1 MELDVTLKTEP
12 GVVPTALRA
21 LTAPRVLLRAR
32 TAIQAISRPME
43 HPRAQIAL
51 QGRRRSIISART
63 VLRGLLV
70 KQALRSATLRVPKVL
85 TAKQE
90 RRLVTHAQLENLPL
104 SELHFVSLARRAHS
118 LPPHQALART
128 AAQERSALEVLLR
141 VIAATKGTTRR
152 RSPQAVV
159 FAPPAATLR
168 PELGVAQPAQQESSV
183 ARLPAVAPH
192 VWQENSALS
201 SPTIRARQAAVIVLR
216 GRSVKKIRQNA

>member
-1 MELDVTLKTEP
+1 M
-12 GVVPTALRA
+12 
-21 LTAPRVLLRAR
+21 
-32 TAIQAISRPME
+32 
-43 HPRAQIAL
+43 
-51 QGRRRSIISART
+51 
-63 VLRGLLV
+63 
-70 KQALRSATLRVPKVL
+70 
-85 TAKQE
+85 
-90 RRLVTHAQLENLPL
+90 
-104 SELHFVSLARRAHS
+104 SLARRAHS

-152 RSPQAVV
+152 RSPRAVV

-192 VWQENSALS
+192 VRQENSALS

-216 GRSVKKIRQNA
+216 GRSVKTIRQNAQGAANQEPMERLAPLYVYLVWLEAIQEVELTAARIVKKASLVKRELRRAPTAQQGSTRARLRQPATTVSLLTVT